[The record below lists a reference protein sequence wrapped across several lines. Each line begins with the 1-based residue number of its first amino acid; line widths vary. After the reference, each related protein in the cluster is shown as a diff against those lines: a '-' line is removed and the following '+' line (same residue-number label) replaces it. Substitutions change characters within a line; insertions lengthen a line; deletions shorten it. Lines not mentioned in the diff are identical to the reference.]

1 MRSGRAITLAAV
13 LLGLF
18 TALVI
23 PPAEAKP
30 SPQAQLEKLTKQ
42 AADLQKAY
50 RGQIQSL
57 EDTRDA
63 AQKAGNR
70 MKKLRTDL
78 AAAEK
83 QIAQFYANSYMSGTI
98 DGPKVFTYSGD
109 PDSIL
114 GQAATVT
121 YLAEEKNQRLNR
133 ISGLIKESRTAK
145 KEADGKI
152 SDLKKE
158 IDRLEAKKKDVGQ
171 LLRKFGFQAPD
182 AGSGLT
188 ARMVSIRNVI
198 LQGFPMPFGV
208 GCLRPGDPGEHGKG
222 RACDFMMSTGGRMP
236 DAAAQA
242 RGDALAQWCIE
253 NGRQLGIM
261 YIIWRQRYYDIR
273 TGAGWRTMSD
283 RGGVTANHY
292 DHVHVSVF

>member
-1 MRSGRAITLAAV
+1 MRSGRAVALAAV
-13 LLGLF
+13 LLGLL
-18 TALVI
+18 TLVI
-23 PPAEAKP
+23 PSAEAKP
-30 SPQAQLEKLTKQ
+30 SPQAQLDKLTKQ
-42 AADLQKAY
+42 AAELQKAY
-50 RGQIQSL
+50 RGEIQSL
-57 EDTRDA
+57 EETRRA
-63 AQKAGNR
+63 AQKAGQRVKGLRDDLTDAERR
-70 MKKLRTDL
+70 MG
-78 AAAEK
+78 
-83 QIAQFYANSYMSGTI
+83 QFFANSYMSGSV
-98 DGPKVFTYSGD
+98 DGPQVFTYSGD

-114 GQAATVT
+114 GQVATIT

-133 ISGLIKESRTAK
+133 ISRLIKDSKNAK

-152 SDLKKE
+152 AALKKE
-158 IDRLEAKKKDVGQ
+158 IARLEDKKDDVER
-171 LLRKFGFQAPD
+171 LLKKFGFQAPD

-198 LQGFPMPFGV
+198 MQSYPMPFGV
-208 GCLRPGDPGEHGKG
+208 GCLRAGDPGEHGKG
-222 RACDFMMSTGGRMP
+222 RACDFMMSSGGRLP
-236 DAAAQA
+236 DAASQA
-242 RGDALAQWCIE
+242 RGDALAEWCIE